1 MDRDQ
6 VGSTRLRG
14 LTRCS
19 ESDDQMLGSER
30 GSTVRTDEQPDL
42 DD

>member
-1 MDRDQ
+1 
-6 VGSTRLRG
+6 LLLIERG
-14 LTRCS
+14 RPIKSSVVALDFGARP
-19 ESDDQMLGSER
+19 DGSER